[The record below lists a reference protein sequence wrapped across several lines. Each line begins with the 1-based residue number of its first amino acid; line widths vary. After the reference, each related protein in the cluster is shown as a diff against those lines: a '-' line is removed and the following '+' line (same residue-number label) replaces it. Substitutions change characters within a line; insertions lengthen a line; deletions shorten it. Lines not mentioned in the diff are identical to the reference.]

1 MIKVLSLFSGIGAF
15 ERALCRIGLD
25 WELVNYC
32 EIDRYASQSYSMINQ
47 CSESLNLHDVRA
59 VTAETVRD
67 CHVDLITYGFPCQD
81 ISIAG
86 KQQGFVNDSGEST
99 RSGLFFEALRIIK
112 ELQPRYAIAENV
124 KALTSKKFKN
134 EFAAVLS
141 SLEDAGYNNYW
152 SVLNAKD
159 YGIPQNRERVFIV
172 SIRKDADEGDFQFPE
187 KEPLMLRLRDMLEPA
202 ESVDEKY
209 YLSTEREGV
218 RKLIAELESR
228 YRISSSTAVC
238 VASRGRNP
246 ANPSDRTTGS
256 PTEQRLE
263 PNSDGCTNTLTT
275 VQKDNLLLV
284 AEPSV
289 LRYERTEYAKEI
301 RTAYEKG
308 EVEER
313 RCNMRRLS
321 PRPDGISNTL
331 TTVQKDNLLAEPG
344 IIQVGNIVDNPN
356 RDSQR
361 GRIYDPSD
369 LAPTLN
375 TVGGGGLEAKIV
387 IDGLTRDTQKQRA
400 RVFNPSGLAASLIST
415 DYKEPP
421 QISVIGQLKGG
432 EHGRVVDPDGIG
444 HTLAVTDYKDPLKI
458 VTEGFIRDAQCQ
470 SAQVFS
476 SNGLSRTI
484 TACDYKD
491 PLKIAE
497 PEHTR
502 TVRIRK
508 LTPRECWRLMGF
520 LDEEFDRVHGI
531 SNSQLYKQAGN
542 SIVVNVLSALL
553 SQLFYKE
560 FI

>member
-15 ERALCRIGLD
+15 ERACCRIGLD

-32 EIDRYASQSYSMINQ
+32 EIDRWASLSYSMVNQ
-47 CSESLNLHDVRA
+47 CSESLNLRDVRT

-67 CHVDLITYGFPCQD
+67 RQVDLITYGFPCQD

-112 ELQPRYAIAENV
+112 ELRPRYAIAENV
-124 KALTSKKFKN
+124 KALTSQKFKN
-134 EFAAVLS
+134 EFATVLS
-141 SLEDAGYNNYW
+141 SLEETGYKNYW
-152 SVLNAKD
+152 RVLNAKD

-172 SIRKDADEGDFQFPE
+172 SIRRDVDEGDFQFPD

-218 RKLIAELESR
+218 RRLIAELEAR
-228 YRISSSTAVC
+228 YRLP
-238 VASRGRNP
+238 VAAGIGETP
-246 ANPSDRTTGS
+246 ANPSDRATGS

-275 VQKDNLLLV
+275 VQKDNLL
-284 AEPSV
+284 AEP
-289 LRYERTEYAKEI
+289 EI
-301 RTAYEKG
+301 ITHGRVCEHHHTGCYVHDPA
-308 EVEER
+308 
-313 RCNMRRLS
+313 
-321 PRPDGISNTL
+321 GISVAPIAGHPPIINY
-331 TTVQKDNLLAEPG
+331 PS
-344 IIQVGNIVDNPN
+344 IIQIGNIAKDPN
-356 RDSQR
+356 REHIQD
-361 GRIYDPSD
+361 RIYDPSG

-375 TVGGGGLEAKIV
+375 TVGGGNLEPKII
-387 IDGLTRDTQKQRA
+387 IDGLTRDTQKQKA
-400 RVFNPSGLAASLIST
+400 RVFNPSGIAASLIAT

-432 EHGRVVDPDGIG
+432 EKGRVVDRNGIG
-444 HTLAVTDYKDPLKI
+444 YTLTA
-458 VTEGFIRDAQCQ
+458 TE
-470 SAQVFS
+470 
-476 SNGLSRTI
+476 
-484 TACDYKD
+484 YKD

-497 PEHTR
+497 KGTYGI
-502 TVRIRK
+502 RIRK

-553 SQLFYKE
+553 SQLFYTE
-560 FI
+560 LV

>member
-1 MIKVLSLFSGIGAF
+1 MIKILSLFSGIGAF
-15 ERALCRIGLD
+15 ERACCRIGLD

-32 EIDRYASQSYSMINQ
+32 EIDRWASLSYSMVNQ
-47 CSESLNLHDVRA
+47 CSESLNLRDVRT

-67 CHVDLITYGFPCQD
+67 QHVDLITYGFPCQD

-112 ELQPRYAIAENV
+112 ELRPRYAIAENV
-124 KALTSKKFKN
+124 KALTSTKFKN
-134 EFAAVLS
+134 EFATVLS
-141 SLEDAGYNNYW
+141 SLEEAGYNNYW
-152 SVLNAKD
+152 RVLNAKD

-172 SIRKDADEGDFQFPE
+172 SIRRDVDEGDFQFPE

-218 RKLIAELESR
+218 RRLIAELESR
-228 YRISSSTAVC
+228 YRINSGTAVC

-246 ANPSDRTTGS
+246 GNPSDRTTGS

-284 AEPSV
+284 AEP
-289 LRYERTEYAKEI
+289 
-301 RTAYEKG
+301 
-308 EVEER
+308 
-313 RCNMRRLS
+313 
-321 PRPDGISNTL
+321 GIM
-331 TTVQKDNLLAEPG
+331 
-344 IIQVGNIVDNPN
+344 QVGNIAKDPN
-356 RDSQR
+356 REHIRD
-361 GRIYDPSD
+361 RIYDPSG

-375 TVGGGGLEAKIV
+375 TVGGGNLEPKIT

-432 EHGRVVDPDGIG
+432 EKGCVVDRDGIG
-444 HTLAVTDYKDPLKI
+444 YTLTA
-458 VTEGFIRDAQCQ
+458 TE
-470 SAQVFS
+470 
-476 SNGLSRTI
+476 
-484 TACDYKD
+484 YKD

-497 PEHTR
+497 PGNTR

-520 LDEEFDRVHGI
+520 TDEEFDRVHGI

-553 SQLFYKE
+553 SQLFYRE
-560 FI
+560 LV

>member
-15 ERALCRIGLD
+15 ERACCRIGLDWIGLD

-32 EIDRYASQSYSMINQ
+32 EIDRWASLSYSMVNQ
-47 CSESLNLHDVRA
+47 CDESLNLRDVRA
-59 VTAETVRD
+59 VTADSVRD
-67 CHVDLITYGFPCQD
+67 RAVDLITYGFPCQD

-86 KQQGFVNDSGEST
+86 KQRGFVNDSGEST

-112 ELQPRYAIAENV
+112 ELRPRYAIAENV
-124 KALTSKKFKN
+124 KALTSTKFKN
-134 EFAAVLS
+134 EFATVLS
-141 SLEDAGYNNYW
+141 SLEEVGYNNYW
-152 SVLNAKD
+152 RVLNAKD

-172 SIRKDADEGDFQFPE
+172 SIRRDVDEGDFQFPE

-228 YRISSSTAVC
+228 YRINSSTAVC
-238 VASRGRNP
+238 VASRGRNRTD
-246 ANPSDRTTGS
+246 PSDCTTGS

-284 AEPSV
+284 A
-289 LRYERTEYAKEI
+289 A
-301 RTAYEKG
+301 
-308 EVEER
+308 
-313 RCNMRRLS
+313 
-321 PRPDGISNTL
+321 
-331 TTVQKDNLLAEPG
+331 PG
-344 IIQVGNIVDNPN
+344 IMQVGNIAKDPN
-356 RDSQR
+356 REHIQD
-361 GRIYDPSD
+361 RIYGPSG
-369 LAPTLN
+369 LAPTL
-375 TVGGGGLEAKIV
+375 TVGGGSREPKIV
-387 IDGLTRDTQKQRA
+387 IDGLTRDTQKQKA
-400 RVFNPSGLAASLIST
+400 RVFNPSGLAASLIAT

-432 EHGRVVDPDGIG
+432 EKGRVVDRDGIG
-444 HTLAVTDYKDPLKI
+444 YTLTA
-458 VTEGFIRDAQCQ
+458 TE
-470 SAQVFS
+470 
-476 SNGLSRTI
+476 
-484 TACDYKD
+484 YKD

-497 PEHTR
+497 PVIVGSMQAHAAVKTDGICPTLTEAMGMGGGQVPVHTYG
-502 TVRIRK
+502 VRIRK

-531 SNSQLYKQAGN
+531 SNSRLYKQAGN

-553 SQLFYKE
+553 SQLFYRE
-560 FI
+560 LV

>member
-15 ERALCRIGLD
+15 ERACCRIGLD

-32 EIDRYASQSYSMINQ
+32 EIDRWASLSYSMVNQ
-47 CSESLNLHDVRA
+47 CNESLNLRDVRA

-67 CHVDLITYGFPCQD
+67 RQVDLITYGFPCQD

-112 ELQPRYAIAENV
+112 ELRPRYAIAENV
-124 KALTSKKFKN
+124 KALTSAKFKN
-134 EFAAVLS
+134 EFATVLS
-141 SLEDAGYNNYW
+141 SLEEAGYNNYW
-152 SVLNAKD
+152 RVLNAKD

-172 SIRKDADEGDFQFPE
+172 SIRKDVDKGDFQFPE

-218 RKLIAELESR
+218 RRLIAELETR
-228 YRISSSTAVC
+228 YSLPAV
-238 VASRGRNP
+238 AKIGETP
-246 ANPSDRTTGS
+246 
-256 PTEQRLE
+256 
-263 PNSDGCTNTLTT
+263 
-275 VQKDNLLLV
+275 
-284 AEPSV
+284 V
-289 LRYERTEYAKEI
+289 LCQI
-301 RTAYEKG
+301 
-308 EVEER
+308 
-313 RCNMRRLS
+313 
-321 PRPDGISNTL
+321 
-331 TTVQKDNLLAEPG
+331 
-344 IIQVGNIVDNPN
+344 GNIAKDPS
-356 RDSQR
+356 REHIPD
-361 GRIYDPSD
+361 RIYDPSG

-375 TVGGGGLEAKIV
+375 TVGGGNLEPKIV

-421 QISVIGQLKGG
+421 QISV
-432 EHGRVVDPDGIG
+432 
-444 HTLAVTDYKDPLKI
+444 
-458 VTEGFIRDAQCQ
+458 
-470 SAQVFS
+470 
-476 SNGLSRTI
+476 
-484 TACDYKD
+484 
-491 PLKIAE
+491 KIAE
-497 PEHTR
+497 PGNTCG
-502 TVRIRK
+502 VRIRK

>member
-15 ERALCRIGLD
+15 ERAFCRIGLD

-32 EIDRYASQSYSMINQ
+32 EIDRWASLSYSMVNQ
-47 CSESLNLHDVRA
+47 CDESLNLRDVRA

-67 CHVDLITYGFPCQD
+67 SVDLITYGFPCQD

-86 KQQGFVNDSGEST
+86 KQRGFVNDSGEST

-112 ELQPRYAIAENV
+112 ELRPRYAIAENV
-124 KALTSKKFKN
+124 KALTSTKFKN
-134 EFAAVLS
+134 EFATVLS
-141 SLEDAGYNNYW
+141 SLEEAGYNNYW
-152 SVLNAKD
+152 RVLNAKD

-172 SIRKDADEGDFQFPE
+172 SIRKDVDKGDFQFPE
-187 KEPLMLRLRDMLEPA
+187 KEPLMLRMRDMLEPA

-228 YRISSSTAVC
+228 YRINGSTAVC
-238 VASRGRNP
+238 VASRGRNRTD
-246 ANPSDRTTGS
+246 PSDCTTGS

-275 VQKDNLLLV
+275 VQKDNLLPV
-284 AEPSV
+284 
-289 LRYERTEYAKEI
+289 
-301 RTAYEKG
+301 
-308 EVEER
+308 
-313 RCNMRRLS
+313 
-321 PRPDGISNTL
+321 
-331 TTVQKDNLLAEPG
+331 AEPG
-344 IIQVGNIVDNPN
+344 IMQVGNIVDNPN

-361 GRIYDPSD
+361 GRIYDPSG

-387 IDGLTRDTQKQRA
+387 IDGICPTLTETM
-400 RVFNPSGLAASLIST
+400 GMGG
-415 DYKEPP
+415 
-421 QISVIGQLKGG
+421 GQ
-432 EHGRVVDPDGIG
+432 VPV
-444 HTLAVTDYKDPLKI
+444 HTY
-458 VTEGFIRDAQCQ
+458 G
-470 SAQVFS
+470 
-476 SNGLSRTI
+476 
-484 TACDYKD
+484 
-491 PLKIAE
+491 
-497 PEHTR
+497 
-502 TVRIRK
+502 VRIRK

-553 SQLFYKE
+553 SQLFYRE
-560 FI
+560 LV

>member
-15 ERALCRIGLD
+15 ERAFCRIGLD

-32 EIDRYASQSYSMINQ
+32 EIDRWASLSYSMVNQ
-47 CSESLNLHDVRA
+47 CSESLNLCDVRT

-67 CHVDLITYGFPCQD
+67 RAVDLITYGFPCQD

-112 ELQPRYAIAENV
+112 ELRPRYAIAENV
-124 KALTSKKFKN
+124 KALTSTKFKT
-134 EFAAVLS
+134 EFATVLS
-141 SLEDAGYNNYW
+141 SLEEAGYNNYW
-152 SVLNAKD
+152 RVLNAKD

-228 YRISSSTAVC
+228 YRINSNTAVC

-284 AEPSV
+284 AEP
-289 LRYERTEYAKEI
+289 
-301 RTAYEKG
+301 
-308 EVEER
+308 
-313 RCNMRRLS
+313 
-321 PRPDGISNTL
+321 
-331 TTVQKDNLLAEPG
+331 G

-361 GRIYDPSD
+361 GRIYDPPG

-375 TVGGGGLEAKIV
+375 TVGGGDLEAKIV
-387 IDGLTRDTQKQRA
+387 IDGLTRDVQCQRA
-400 RVFNPSGLAASLIST
+400 RVFNPNGLSATITAT

-432 EHGRVVDPDGIG
+432 EKGRVVDRDGIG
-444 HTLAVTDYKDPLKI
+444 YTLTA
-458 VTEGFIRDAQCQ
+458 TE
-470 SAQVFS
+470 
-476 SNGLSRTI
+476 
-484 TACDYKD
+484 YKD

-520 LDEEFDRVHGI
+520 LDEEFDRVHGV

-553 SQLFYKE
+553 SQLFYRE
-560 FI
+560 LV

>member
-15 ERALCRIGLD
+15 ERACCRIGLD

-32 EIDRYASQSYSMINQ
+32 EIDRWASLSYSMVNQ
-47 CSESLNLHDVRA
+47 CSESLNLRDVRA

-67 CHVDLITYGFPCQD
+67 REVDLITYGFPCQD

-112 ELQPRYAIAENV
+112 ELRPRYAIAENV
-124 KALTSKKFKN
+124 KALTSVKFKN
-134 EFAAVLS
+134 EFATVLS
-141 SLEDAGYNNYW
+141 SLEEAGYNNYW
-152 SVLNAKD
+152 HVLNAKD

-172 SIRKDADEGDFQFPE
+172 SIRRDVDEGDFQFPD

-218 RKLIAELESR
+218 RRLIAELEAR
-228 YRISSSTAVC
+228 YSLPAVARIGEA
-238 VASRGRNP
+238 P
-246 ANPSDRTTGS
+246 
-256 PTEQRLE
+256 
-263 PNSDGCTNTLTT
+263 
-275 VQKDNLLLV
+275 
-284 AEPSV
+284 V
-289 LRYERTEYAKEI
+289 LRQI
-301 RTAYEKG
+301 
-308 EVEER
+308 
-313 RCNMRRLS
+313 
-321 PRPDGISNTL
+321 
-331 TTVQKDNLLAEPG
+331 
-344 IIQVGNIVDNPN
+344 GNIAKDPN
-356 RDSQR
+356 REHIQD
-361 GRIYDPSD
+361 RIYDPSG

-375 TVGGGGLEAKIV
+375 TVGGGNLEPKIT
-387 IDGLTRDTQKQRA
+387 IDGLTRDTQKQKA
-400 RVFNPSGLAASLIST
+400 RVFNPSGLAASLIAT

-432 EHGRVVDPDGIG
+432 EKGRVVDRDGIG
-444 HTLAVTDYKDPLKI
+444 Y
-458 VTEGFIRDAQCQ
+458 
-470 SAQVFS
+470 
-476 SNGLSRTI
+476 TI
-484 TACDYKD
+484 TATEYKD

-497 PEHTR
+497 PGNTYG
-502 TVRIRK
+502 VRIRK

-560 FI
+560 LV

>member
-86 KQQGFVNDSGEST
+86 KQQGFVNNSGEPT
-99 RSGLFFEALRIIK
+99 RSGLFFDALRIIK

-134 EFAAVLS
+134 EFTTVLS

-172 SIRKDADEGDFQFPE
+172 SIRKDADEG
-187 KEPLMLRLRDMLEPA
+187 
-202 ESVDEKY
+202 
-209 YLSTEREGV
+209 EGV
-218 RKLIAELESR
+218 RRLIADL
-228 YRISSSTAVC
+228 
-238 VASRGRNP
+238 
-246 ANPSDRTTGS
+246 
-256 PTEQRLE
+256 EQRY
-263 PNSDGCTNTLTT
+263 TLP
-275 VQKDNLLLV
+275 VV
-284 AEPSV
+284 AQIGETPV
-289 LRYERTEYAKEI
+289 LCQI
-301 RTAYEKG
+301 
-308 EVEER
+308 
-313 RCNMRRLS
+313 
-321 PRPDGISNTL
+321 
-331 TTVQKDNLLAEPG
+331 
-344 IIQVGNIVDNPN
+344 GNIAKDPN
-356 RDSQR
+356 REHIRD
-361 GRIYDPSD
+361 RIYDPSG

-375 TVGGGGLEAKIV
+375 TVGGGNLEPKIT

-432 EHGRVVDPDGIG
+432 EKGCVVDRDGIG
-444 HTLAVTDYKDPLKI
+444 YTLTA
-458 VTEGFIRDAQCQ
+458 TE
-470 SAQVFS
+470 
-476 SNGLSRTI
+476 
-484 TACDYKD
+484 YKD

-497 PEHTR
+497 PGNTR

-520 LDEEFDRVHGI
+520 TDEEFDRVHGI
-531 SNSQLYKQAGN
+531 SNSQLWSMCCLRCCHSYFIGN
-542 SIVVNVLSALL
+542 W
-553 SQLFYKE
+553 YDC
-560 FI
+560 

>member
-15 ERALCRIGLD
+15 ERACCRIGLD

-32 EIDRYASQSYSMINQ
+32 EIDRWASLSYSMVNQ
-47 CSESLNLHDVRA
+47 CSESLNLRDVRA

-67 CHVDLITYGFPCQD
+67 RAVDLITYGFPCQD

-112 ELQPRYAIAENV
+112 ELRPRYAIAENV
-124 KALTSKKFKN
+124 KALTSTKFKN
-134 EFAAVLS
+134 EFATVLS
-141 SLEDAGYNNYW
+141 SLEEAGYKNYW
-152 SVLNAKD
+152 RVLNAKD

-172 SIRKDADEGDFQFPE
+172 SIRRDVDEGDFQFPD

-218 RKLIAELESR
+218 RRLIAELEAR
-228 YRISSSTAVC
+228 YSLPAAARIGET
-238 VASRGRNP
+238 P
-246 ANPSDRTTGS
+246 AIC
-256 PTEQRLE
+256 Q
-263 PNSDGCTNTLTT
+263 
-275 VQKDNLLLV
+275 
-284 AEPSV
+284 
-289 LRYERTEYAKEI
+289 I
-301 RTAYEKG
+301 
-308 EVEER
+308 
-313 RCNMRRLS
+313 
-321 PRPDGISNTL
+321 
-331 TTVQKDNLLAEPG
+331 
-344 IIQVGNIVDNPN
+344 GNIVDNPN

-361 GRIYDPSD
+361 GRIYDPSG

-387 IDGLTRDTQKQRA
+387 IDGLTRDTQKQKA
-400 RVFNPSGLAASLIST
+400 RVFNPSGLAASLIAT

-421 QISVIGQLKGG
+421 QISIIGQLKGG
-432 EHGRVVDPDGIG
+432 EKGRVVDRDGIG
-444 HTLAVTDYKDPLKI
+444 YTLTA
-458 VTEGFIRDAQCQ
+458 TE
-470 SAQVFS
+470 
-476 SNGLSRTI
+476 
-484 TACDYKD
+484 YKD

-497 PEHTR
+497 PEHAYG
-502 TVRIRK
+502 VRIRK

-520 LDEEFDRVHGI
+520 LDEEFDRVHGV

>member
-15 ERALCRIGLD
+15 ERAFCRIGLD

-32 EIDRYASQSYSMINQ
+32 EIDRWASLSYSMVNQ
-47 CSESLNLHDVRA
+47 CSESLNLRDVRA
-59 VTAETVRD
+59 VTADSVRD
-67 CHVDLITYGFPCQD
+67 RAVDLITYGFPCQD

-112 ELQPRYAIAENV
+112 ELRPRYAIAENV
-124 KALTSKKFKN
+124 KALTSTKFKN
-134 EFAAVLS
+134 EFATVLS
-141 SLEDAGYNNYW
+141 SLEEAGYNNYW
-152 SVLNAKD
+152 RVLNAKD

-172 SIRKDADEGDFQFPE
+172 SIRKDVDKGDFQFPE
-187 KEPLMLRLRDMLEPA
+187 KEPLMLRLRDMLEPT

-228 YRISSSTAVC
+228 YRINSSTAVC

-284 AEPSV
+284 AEP
-289 LRYERTEYAKEI
+289 
-301 RTAYEKG
+301 
-308 EVEER
+308 
-313 RCNMRRLS
+313 
-321 PRPDGISNTL
+321 GIM
-331 TTVQKDNLLAEPG
+331 
-344 IIQVGNIVDNPN
+344 QVGNIVDNPN

-361 GRIYDPSD
+361 GRIYDPSG

-387 IDGLTRDTQKQRA
+387 IDGLTRDVQCQRA
-400 RVFNPSGLAASLIST
+400 RVFNPNGLSATITAS

-432 EHGRVVDPDGIG
+432 EKGRVVDRDGIG
-444 HTLAVTDYKDPLKI
+444 YTLTA
-458 VTEGFIRDAQCQ
+458 TE
-470 SAQVFS
+470 
-476 SNGLSRTI
+476 
-484 TACDYKD
+484 YKD

-497 PEHTR
+497 PVIVGSMQAHAAVKTDGICPTLTEAMGMGGGQVPVHTYG
-502 TVRIRK
+502 VRIRK

-553 SQLFYKE
+553 SQLFYRE
-560 FI
+560 LV

>member
-1 MIKVLSLFSGIGAF
+1 M
-15 ERALCRIGLD
+15 
-25 WELVNYC
+25 NYC
-32 EIDRYASQSYSMINQ
+32 EIDRWASLSYSMVNQ
-47 CSESLNLHDVRA
+47 CDESLNLRDVRT

-67 CHVDLITYGFPCQD
+67 QHVDLITYGFPCQD

-86 KQQGFVNDSGEST
+86 KQQGFVNDCGEST

-112 ELQPRYAIAENV
+112 ELRPRYAIAENV
-124 KALTSKKFKN
+124 KALTSTKFKN
-134 EFAAVLS
+134 EFATVLS
-141 SLEDAGYNNYW
+141 SLEEAGYNNYW
-152 SVLNAKD
+152 SVLNSKD

-187 KEPLMLRLRDMLEPA
+187 KEPLMLRLRDMLEPT

-228 YRISSSTAVC
+228 YRINNGTAVC

-284 AEPSV
+284 AEP
-289 LRYERTEYAKEI
+289 
-301 RTAYEKG
+301 
-308 EVEER
+308 
-313 RCNMRRLS
+313 
-321 PRPDGISNTL
+321 
-331 TTVQKDNLLAEPG
+331 G
-344 IIQVGNIVDNPN
+344 IIQIGNIAKDPN
-356 RDSQR
+356 REHIQD
-361 GRIYDPSD
+361 RIYDPSG

-375 TVGGGGLEAKIV
+375 TVGGGNLEPKIT
-387 IDGLTRDTQKQRA
+387 IDGTIGPHETDRITNKDGMVQTLKAEPVIVGSMQA
-400 RVFNPSGLAASLIST
+400 HAAVKT
-415 DYKEPP
+415 
-421 QISVIGQLKGG
+421 
-432 EHGRVVDPDGIG
+432 DGICPTLTEAMG
-444 HTLAVTDYKDPLKI
+444 MGGGQVPVHTY
-458 VTEGFIRDAQCQ
+458 G
-470 SAQVFS
+470 
-476 SNGLSRTI
+476 
-484 TACDYKD
+484 
-491 PLKIAE
+491 
-497 PEHTR
+497 
-502 TVRIRK
+502 VRIRK

-553 SQLFYKE
+553 SQLFYRE
-560 FI
+560 LV

>member
-15 ERALCRIGLD
+15 ERAFCRIGLD

-32 EIDRYASQSYSMINQ
+32 EIDRWASLSYSMVNQ
-47 CSESLNLHDVRA
+47 CSESLNLCDVRT

-67 CHVDLITYGFPCQD
+67 RAVDLITYGFPCQD

-86 KQQGFVNDSGEST
+86 KQQGFVKDSGEST

-112 ELQPRYAIAENV
+112 ELRPRYAIAENV
-124 KALTSKKFKN
+124 KALTSVKFKN
-134 EFAAVLS
+134 EFTTVLS
-141 SLEDAGYNNYW
+141 SLEEAGYNNYW
-152 SVLNAKD
+152 RVLNAKD

-172 SIRKDADEGDFQFPE
+172 SIRRDVDEGDFQFPE
-187 KEPLMLRLRDMLEPA
+187 KEPLRLRLRDMLEPA

-228 YRISSSTAVC
+228 YRINSNTAVC

-284 AEPSV
+284 AEP
-289 LRYERTEYAKEI
+289 
-301 RTAYEKG
+301 
-308 EVEER
+308 
-313 RCNMRRLS
+313 
-321 PRPDGISNTL
+321 
-331 TTVQKDNLLAEPG
+331 G
-344 IIQVGNIVDNPN
+344 IIQVGNIAKDPN
-356 RDSQR
+356 REHIQD
-361 GRIYDPSD
+361 RIYDPSG

-375 TVGGGGLEAKIV
+375 TVGGGGLEAKIT
-387 IDGLTRDTQKQRA
+387 I
-400 RVFNPSGLAASLIST
+400 
-415 DYKEPP
+415 
-421 QISVIGQLKGG
+421 IGQLKGR

-444 HTLAVTDYKDPLKI
+444 RTLAAT
-458 VTEGFIRDAQCQ
+458 
-470 SAQVFS
+470 
-476 SNGLSRTI
+476 
-484 TACDYKD
+484 DYKD

-497 PEHTR
+497 HGNTYG
-502 TVRIRK
+502 VRIRK

-520 LDEEFDRVHGI
+520 MDEEFDRVNGV

-553 SQLFYKE
+553 SQLFYRE
-560 FI
+560 LV

>member
-1 MIKVLSLFSGIGAF
+1 M
-15 ERALCRIGLD
+15 D

-32 EIDRYASQSYSMINQ
+32 EIDRWASLSYSMVNQ
-47 CSESLNLHDVRA
+47 CSEALNLRDVRA

-67 CHVDLITYGFPCQD
+67 QHVDLITYGFPCQD

-112 ELQPRYAIAENV
+112 ELRPRYAIAENV
-124 KALTSKKFKN
+124 KALTSAKFKT
-134 EFAAVLS
+134 EFATVLS
-141 SLEDAGYNNYW
+141 SLEEAGYNNYW
-152 SVLNAKD
+152 RVLNAKD

-172 SIRKDADEGDFQFPE
+172 SIRRDVDEGDFQFPD

-218 RKLIAELESR
+218 RRLIAELETR
-228 YRISSSTAVC
+228 YSLPVAARI
-238 VASRGRNP
+238 
-246 ANPSDRTTGS
+246 
-256 PTEQRLE
+256 
-263 PNSDGCTNTLTT
+263 
-275 VQKDNLLLV
+275 
-284 AEPSV
+284 
-289 LRYERTEYAKEI
+289 
-301 RTAYEKG
+301 G
-308 EVEER
+308 ETPVI
-313 RCNMRRLS
+313 C
-321 PRPDGISNTL
+321 
-331 TTVQKDNLLAEPG
+331 
-344 IIQVGNIVDNPN
+344 QVGNIVDNPN

-361 GRIYDPSD
+361 GRIYDPSG

-387 IDGLTRDTQKQRA
+387 IDGTIGPHETDRITNKDGMVQTLKATDYKNPPKIVIDGLTRDTQKQKA
-400 RVFNPSGLAASLIST
+400 RVFNPSGLAASLIAT

-421 QISVIGQLKGG
+421 QISIIGQLKGG
-432 EHGRVVDPDGIG
+432 EKGRVVDRDGIG
-444 HTLAVTDYKDPLKI
+444 YTLTA
-458 VTEGFIRDAQCQ
+458 TE
-470 SAQVFS
+470 
-476 SNGLSRTI
+476 
-484 TACDYKD
+484 YKD

-497 PEHTR
+497 PGHTHG
-502 TVRIRK
+502 VRIRK

>member
-1 MIKVLSLFSGIGAF
+1 M
-15 ERALCRIGLD
+15 D

-32 EIDRYASQSYSMINQ
+32 EIDRWASLSYSMVNQ
-47 CSESLNLHDVRA
+47 CSESLNLRDVRT

-67 CHVDLITYGFPCQD
+67 RQVDLITYGFPCQD

-112 ELQPRYAIAENV
+112 ELRPRYAIAENV

-172 SIRKDADEGDFQFPE
+172 SIRRDVDEGDFQFPD

-218 RKLIAELESR
+218 RRLIAELEAR
-228 YRISSSTAVC
+228 YSLPV
-238 VASRGRNP
+238 VAKIGDTP
-246 ANPSDRTTGS
+246 AI
-256 PTEQRLE
+256 
-263 PNSDGCTNTLTT
+263 C
-275 VQKDNLLLV
+275 
-284 AEPSV
+284 
-289 LRYERTEYAKEI
+289 
-301 RTAYEKG
+301 
-308 EVEER
+308 
-313 RCNMRRLS
+313 
-321 PRPDGISNTL
+321 
-331 TTVQKDNLLAEPG
+331 
-344 IIQVGNIVDNPN
+344 QVGNIVDNPN

-361 GRIYDPSD
+361 GRIYDPSG

-387 IDGLTRDTQKQRA
+387 IDGTIGSHETDRITSKDGMVQTLKATDYKNPPKIVIDGLTRDTQKQKA
-400 RVFNPSGLAASLIST
+400 RVFNPSGLAASLIAT
-415 DYKEPP
+415 DYKEPL
-421 QISVIGQLKGG
+421 QISV
-432 EHGRVVDPDGIG
+432 
-444 HTLAVTDYKDPLKI
+444 
-458 VTEGFIRDAQCQ
+458 
-470 SAQVFS
+470 
-476 SNGLSRTI
+476 
-484 TACDYKD
+484 
-491 PLKIAE
+491 KIAE
-497 PEHTR
+497 HGNTYG
-502 TVRIRK
+502 VRIRK
-508 LTPRECWRLMGF
+508 LTPKEYWRLMGF

-553 SQLFYKE
+553 SQLFYRE

>member
-15 ERALCRIGLD
+15 ERACCRIGLD

-32 EIDRYASQSYSMINQ
+32 EIDRWASLSYSMVNQ
-47 CSESLNLHDVRA
+47 CSESLNLRDVRA

-67 CHVDLITYGFPCQD
+67 REVDLITYGFPCQD

-112 ELQPRYAIAENV
+112 ELRPRYAIAENV
-124 KALTSKKFKN
+124 KALTSVKFKN
-134 EFAAVLS
+134 EFATVLS
-141 SLEDAGYNNYW
+141 SLEEAGYNNYW
-152 SVLNAKD
+152 RVLNAKD

-172 SIRKDADEGDFQFPE
+172 SIRRDVDERDFQFPD

-218 RKLIAELESR
+218 RRLIAELEAHYGLSD
-228 YRISSSTAVC
+228 
-238 VASRGRNP
+238 VA
-246 ANPSDRTTGS
+246 RTGET
-256 PTEQRLE
+256 P
-263 PNSDGCTNTLTT
+263 
-275 VQKDNLLLV
+275 
-284 AEPSV
+284 V
-289 LRYERTEYAKEI
+289 LRQI
-301 RTAYEKG
+301 
-308 EVEER
+308 
-313 RCNMRRLS
+313 
-321 PRPDGISNTL
+321 
-331 TTVQKDNLLAEPG
+331 
-344 IIQVGNIVDNPN
+344 GNIAKDPN
-356 RDSQR
+356 REHIQD
-361 GRIYDPSD
+361 RIYDPSG

-375 TVGGGGLEAKIV
+375 TVGGGNLEPKIT
-387 IDGLTRDTQKQRA
+387 IDGLTRDTQKQKA
-400 RVFNPSGLAASLIST
+400 RVFNPSGLAASLIAT

-432 EHGRVVDPDGIG
+432 EKGRVVDRDGIG
-444 HTLAVTDYKDPLKI
+444 YTLTA
-458 VTEGFIRDAQCQ
+458 TE
-470 SAQVFS
+470 
-476 SNGLSRTI
+476 
-484 TACDYKD
+484 YKD

-497 PEHTR
+497 PEHAYG
-502 TVRIRK
+502 VRIRK

-560 FI
+560 LV

>member
-15 ERALCRIGLD
+15 ERACCRIGLD

-32 EIDRYASQSYSMINQ
+32 EIDRWASQSYSMVNQ
-47 CSESLNLHDVRA
+47 CSESLNLRDVRT

-67 CHVDLITYGFPCQD
+67 QHVDLITYGFPCQD

-112 ELQPRYAIAENV
+112 ELRPRYAIAENV
-124 KALTSKKFKN
+124 KALTSTKFKN
-134 EFAAVLS
+134 EFATVLS
-141 SLEDAGYNNYW
+141 SLEEAGYNNYW
-152 SVLNAKD
+152 RVLNAKD

-172 SIRKDADEGDFQFPE
+172 SIRRDVDEGDFQFPD

-202 ESVDEKY
+202 ESVDEKF

-218 RKLIAELESR
+218 RRLIAELEAR
-228 YRISSSTAVC
+228 YSLPAVARIGEAPV
-238 VASRGRNP
+238 
-246 ANPSDRTTGS
+246 
-256 PTEQRLE
+256 
-263 PNSDGCTNTLTT
+263 
-275 VQKDNLLLV
+275 
-284 AEPSV
+284 V
-289 LRYERTEYAKEI
+289 LCQI
-301 RTAYEKG
+301 
-308 EVEER
+308 
-313 RCNMRRLS
+313 
-321 PRPDGISNTL
+321 
-331 TTVQKDNLLAEPG
+331 
-344 IIQVGNIVDNPN
+344 GNISKDPN
-356 RDSQR
+356 REHIQD
-361 GRIYDPSD
+361 RIYDPSG

-375 TVGGGGLEAKIV
+375 TVGGGNLEPKIT
-387 IDGLTRDTQKQRA
+387 IDGLTRDTQKQKA
-400 RVFNPSGLAASLIST
+400 RVFNPSGLAASLIAT

-432 EHGRVVDPDGIG
+432 EKGRVVDRDGIG
-444 HTLAVTDYKDPLKI
+444 YTLTA
-458 VTEGFIRDAQCQ
+458 TE
-470 SAQVFS
+470 
-476 SNGLSRTI
+476 
-484 TACDYKD
+484 YKD

-497 PEHTR
+497 PEHAYG
-502 TVRIRK
+502 VRIRK

-560 FI
+560 LV

>member
-15 ERALCRIGLD
+15 ERACCRIGLD

-32 EIDRYASQSYSMINQ
+32 EIDRWASLSYSMVNQ
-47 CSESLNLHDVRA
+47 CSESLNLRDVRT
-59 VTAETVRD
+59 VNAETVRD
-67 CHVDLITYGFPCQD
+67 RQVDLITYGFPCQD

-112 ELQPRYAIAENV
+112 ELRPRYAIAENV
-124 KALTSKKFKN
+124 KALTSSKFKN
-134 EFAAVLS
+134 EFATVLS
-141 SLEDAGYNNYW
+141 SLEAAGYNNYW
-152 SVLNAKD
+152 RVLNAKD

-172 SIRKDADEGDFQFPE
+172 SIRRDVDEGDFQFPD

-218 RKLIAELESR
+218 RRLIAELETR
-228 YRISSSTAVC
+228 YSLPVAARI
-238 VASRGRNP
+238 
-246 ANPSDRTTGS
+246 
-256 PTEQRLE
+256 
-263 PNSDGCTNTLTT
+263 
-275 VQKDNLLLV
+275 
-284 AEPSV
+284 
-289 LRYERTEYAKEI
+289 
-301 RTAYEKG
+301 G
-308 EVEER
+308 ETPVI
-313 RCNMRRLS
+313 C
-321 PRPDGISNTL
+321 
-331 TTVQKDNLLAEPG
+331 
-344 IIQVGNIVDNPN
+344 QVGNIVDNPN

-361 GRIYDPSD
+361 GRIYDPSG

-387 IDGLTRDTQKQRA
+387 IDGLTRDTQKQKA
-400 RVFNPSGLAASLIST
+400 RVFNPSGLAASLIAT

-432 EHGRVVDPDGIG
+432 EKGRVVDRDGIG
-444 HTLAVTDYKDPLKI
+444 YTL
-458 VTEGFIRDAQCQ
+458 
-470 SAQVFS
+470 
-476 SNGLSRTI
+476 
-484 TACDYKD
+484 TATDYKD

-497 PEHTR
+497 PGNTH

>member
-1 MIKVLSLFSGIGAF
+1 MLKVLSLFSGIGAF
-15 ERALCRIGLD
+15 ERACCRIGLD

-32 EIDRYASQSYSMINQ
+32 EIDRWASLSYSMVNQ
-47 CSESLNLHDVRA
+47 CDESLNLRDVRT

-67 CHVDLITYGFPCQD
+67 HQVDLITYGFPCQD

-86 KQQGFVNDSGEST
+86 KQQGFANDSGEST

-112 ELQPRYAIAENV
+112 ELRPRYAIAENV
-124 KALTSKKFKN
+124 KALTSTKFKN
-134 EFAAVLS
+134 EFATVLS

-152 SVLNAKD
+152 RVLNAKD

-172 SIRKDADEGDFQFPE
+172 SIRRDVDEGDFQFPD

-218 RKLIAELESR
+218 RRLIAELESR
-228 YRISSSTAVC
+228 YRINSSTAVC
-238 VASRGRNP
+238 VASRRRNP
-246 ANPSDRTTGS
+246 ANPSDHTTGS
-256 PTEQRLE
+256 PTEQRLV
-263 PNSDGCTNTLTT
+263 PHSDGCTNTLTT

-284 AEPSV
+284 AEPGIITHGRV
-289 LRYERTEYAKEI
+289 CEHHHTGCYVHDPA
-301 RTAYEKG
+301 
-308 EVEER
+308 
-313 RCNMRRLS
+313 
-321 PRPDGISNTL
+321 GISVAPIAGHPPIINH
-331 TTVQKDNLLAEPG
+331 PS

-361 GRIYDPSD
+361 ERIYDPSG

-387 IDGLTRDTQKQRA
+387 IDGTIGPHETDRITNKDGMVQTLKA
-400 RVFNPSGLAASLIST
+400 T
-415 DYKEPP
+415 DYKNPP
-421 QISVIGQLKGG
+421 
-432 EHGRVVDPDGIG
+432 
-444 HTLAVTDYKDPLKI
+444 
-458 VTEGFIRDAQCQ
+458 
-470 SAQVFS
+470 
-476 SNGLSRTI
+476 
-484 TACDYKD
+484 
-491 PLKIAE
+491 KIAE
-497 PEHTR
+497 PVIKKIADLNGHQSGEVHSPDGIAATVCTCTHGYANANVAVKTVHTYG
-502 TVRIRK
+502 VRIRK

-560 FI
+560 LV

>member
-1 MIKVLSLFSGIGAF
+1 MIKILSLFSGIGAF
-15 ERALCRIGLD
+15 ERACCRIGLD

-32 EIDRYASQSYSMINQ
+32 EIDRWASLSYSMVNQ
-47 CSESLNLHDVRA
+47 CSESLNLRDVRT

-67 CHVDLITYGFPCQD
+67 QHVDLITYGFPCQD

-86 KQQGFVNDSGEST
+86 KQQGFVNDCGEST

-112 ELQPRYAIAENV
+112 ELRPRYAIAENV
-124 KALTSKKFKN
+124 KALTSTKFKT
-134 EFAAVLS
+134 EFATVLS
-141 SLEDAGYNNYW
+141 SLEEAGYNNYW

-172 SIRKDADEGDFQFPE
+172 SIRSDVDEGDFQFPD
-187 KEPLMLRLRDMLEPA
+187 KEPLVLRLRDMLEPA

-218 RKLIAELESR
+218 RRLIAELESR
-228 YRISSSTAVC
+228 YRINSSTAVC

-313 RCNMRRLS
+313 RCNMRQLS
-321 PRPDGISNTL
+321 PRPDGISNIL

-356 RDSQR
+356 RDSRR
-361 GRIYDPSD
+361 GRIYDPSG

-375 TVGGGGLEAKIV
+375 TVGGGNLEPKIT
-387 IDGLTRDTQKQRA
+387 IDGLTRNTQKQKA
-400 RVFNPSGLAASLIST
+400 RVFNPSGLAASLIAT

-432 EHGRVVDPDGIG
+432 EKGRVVDRDGIG
-444 HTLAVTDYKDPLKI
+444 YTLTA
-458 VTEGFIRDAQCQ
+458 TE
-470 SAQVFS
+470 
-476 SNGLSRTI
+476 
-484 TACDYKD
+484 YKD

-497 PEHTR
+497 PEHTYG
-502 TVRIRK
+502 VRIRK

-520 LDEEFDRVHGI
+520 MDEEFDRVHGI

-553 SQLFYKE
+553 SQLFYRE
-560 FI
+560 LV

>member
-1 MIKVLSLFSGIGAF
+1 MLKVLSLFSGIGAF
-15 ERALCRIGLD
+15 ERAFCRIGLD

-32 EIDRYASQSYSMINQ
+32 EIDRWASLSYSMVNQ
-47 CSESLNLHDVRA
+47 CSESLNLRDVRT
-59 VTAETVRD
+59 VTAKTVRD
-67 CHVDLITYGFPCQD
+67 SVDLITYGFPCQD

-112 ELQPRYAIAENV
+112 ELRPRYAIAENV
-124 KALTSKKFKN
+124 KALTSAKFKN
-134 EFAAVLS
+134 EFATVLS
-141 SLEDAGYNNYW
+141 SLEEAGYNNYW
-152 SVLNAKD
+152 RVLNAKD

-172 SIRKDADEGDFQFPE
+172 SIRRDVDEGDFQFPE
-187 KEPLMLRLRDMLEPA
+187 KELLMLRLRDMLEPT

-218 RKLIAELESR
+218 RRLIAELESR
-228 YRISSSTAVC
+228 YRINSGTAVC
-238 VASRGRNP
+238 VASHGRNP
-246 ANPSDRTTGS
+246 GNPSDRTTGS

-284 AEPSV
+284 AEP
-289 LRYERTEYAKEI
+289 
-301 RTAYEKG
+301 
-308 EVEER
+308 
-313 RCNMRRLS
+313 
-321 PRPDGISNTL
+321 GIM
-331 TTVQKDNLLAEPG
+331 
-344 IIQVGNIVDNPN
+344 QVGNIAKDPN
-356 RDSQR
+356 REHIRD
-361 GRIYDPSD
+361 RIYDPSG

-375 TVGGGGLEAKIV
+375 TVGGGNLEPKITIDGTIGPHETDRITNKDGMVQTLKATDYKNPPKIV
-387 IDGLTRDTQKQRA
+387 IDGLTRDVQCQRA
-400 RVFNPSGLAASLIST
+400 RVFNPNGLSATITAS

-432 EHGRVVDPDGIG
+432 EKGRVVDRDGIG
-444 HTLAVTDYKDPLKI
+444 YTL
-458 VTEGFIRDAQCQ
+458 
-470 SAQVFS
+470 
-476 SNGLSRTI
+476 
-484 TACDYKD
+484 TATDYKD

-497 PEHTR
+497 PEHAYG
-502 TVRIRK
+502 VRIRK

-560 FI
+560 LV

>member
-86 KQQGFVNDSGEST
+86 KQQGFVNNSGEPT
-99 RSGLFFEALRIIK
+99 RSGLFFDALRIIK

-134 EFAAVLS
+134 EFTTVLS

-187 KEPLMLRLRDMLEPA
+187 KEPLMLRLRDMLEPT

-228 YRISSSTAVC
+228 YRINNGTAVC

-263 PNSDGCTNTLTT
+263 PNSDGCTNTPTT

-313 RCNMRRLS
+313 RCNMRQLS

-331 TTVQKDNLLAEPG
+331 TTVQKDNLLLVAEPG
-344 IIQVGNIVDNPN
+344 IIQIGNIAKDPN
-356 RDSQR
+356 REHIQD
-361 GRIYDPSD
+361 RIYDPSG

-375 TVGGGGLEAKIV
+375 TVGGGNLEPKIT

-432 EHGRVVDPDGIG
+432 EKGCVVDRDGIG
-444 HTLAVTDYKDPLKI
+444 YTLTA
-458 VTEGFIRDAQCQ
+458 TE
-470 SAQVFS
+470 
-476 SNGLSRTI
+476 
-484 TACDYKD
+484 YKD

-497 PEHTR
+497 PGNTR

-520 LDEEFDRVHGI
+520 MDEEFDRVHGI

-553 SQLFYKE
+553 TQLFNKTE
-560 FI
+560 RD

>member
-15 ERALCRIGLD
+15 ERAFCRIGLD

-32 EIDRYASQSYSMINQ
+32 EIDRWASLSYSMVNQ
-47 CSESLNLHDVRA
+47 CDESLNLRDVRA
-59 VTAETVRD
+59 VTADSVRD
-67 CHVDLITYGFPCQD
+67 RAVDLITYGFPCQD

-112 ELQPRYAIAENV
+112 ELRPRYAIAENV
-124 KALTSKKFKN
+124 KALTSAKFKN
-134 EFAAVLS
+134 EFATVLS
-141 SLEDAGYNNYW
+141 SLEEAGYNNYW
-152 SVLNAKD
+152 RVLNAKD

-172 SIRKDADEGDFQFPE
+172 SIRRDADEGDFQFPN

-218 RKLIAELESR
+218 RKLIVELESR
-228 YRISSSTAVC
+228 YRINSSTAVC

-284 AEPSV
+284 AEP
-289 LRYERTEYAKEI
+289 
-301 RTAYEKG
+301 
-308 EVEER
+308 
-313 RCNMRRLS
+313 
-321 PRPDGISNTL
+321 
-331 TTVQKDNLLAEPG
+331 G

-361 GRIYDPSD
+361 GRIYDPSG

-387 IDGLTRDTQKQRA
+387 IDGTIGPHETDRVTGKDGVVQTLKATDYKNPPKIVIDDLTRDVQCQRA
-400 RVFNPSGLAASLIST
+400 RVFNPDGLSATITAT

-421 QISVIGQLKGG
+421 QISVIGQLKDG
-432 EHGRVVDPDGIG
+432 EKGRVVDRDGIG
-444 HTLAVTDYKDPLKI
+444 YTLTA
-458 VTEGFIRDAQCQ
+458 TE
-470 SAQVFS
+470 
-476 SNGLSRTI
+476 
-484 TACDYKD
+484 YKD

-497 PEHTR
+497 PVIKKIADLNGHQSGEVHSPDGIAATVCACTHGYANANVAVKTVHTHR
-502 TVRIRK
+502 VRIRK

-560 FI
+560 LV